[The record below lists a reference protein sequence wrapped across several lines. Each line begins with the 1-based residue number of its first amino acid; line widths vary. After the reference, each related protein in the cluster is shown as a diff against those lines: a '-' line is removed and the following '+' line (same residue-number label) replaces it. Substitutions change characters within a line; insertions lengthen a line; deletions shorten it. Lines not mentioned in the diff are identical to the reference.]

1 METTKV
7 REDRESR
14 SKWSSI
20 VKFNKKSN
28 NNKKSEKETEALN
41 GGPVTPK
48 VTSKV
53 TSASTY
59 QEAPGSNLSL
69 QRLTACMLKTCN
81 RMKKRIGFLLY
92 QFVLPALQVKLP
104 SFDAK

>member
-7 REDRESR
+7 REDRETR

-48 VTSKV
+48 VTSEV
-53 TSASTY
+53 TSTY

-92 QFVLPALQVKLP
+92 QFVLPALQVESL